1 VYLDVPDDGVQVG
14 AGDAAISGSDP
25 VEVTVSGDRVT
36 GSGVFVAL
44 DGSGEYEGTFEFV
57 CG

>member
-1 VYLDVPDDGVQVG
+1 
-14 AGDAAISGSDP
+14 